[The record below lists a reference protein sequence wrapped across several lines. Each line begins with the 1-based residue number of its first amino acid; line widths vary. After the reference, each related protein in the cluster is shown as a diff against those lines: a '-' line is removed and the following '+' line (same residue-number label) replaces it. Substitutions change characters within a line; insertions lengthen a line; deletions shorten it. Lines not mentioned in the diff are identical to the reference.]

1 MSSDS
6 YHNRRHSWN
15 MKETE
20 LNKLLKTD
28 NPFRALKVYNFRLF
42 FIGQFVSLIGTW
54 IQQLASS
61 WLMYRLTASSMW
73 LGLLAFAAQMPIFL
87 LTPITGVVADRYN
100 RHHILMI
107 TQILLCIQSLILG
120 LLVVFGYITPVWLL
134 VLNILQG
141 CFNAFDMPVRQSFV
155 FDMVAEKE
163 LLSNAIAL
171 NSVVF
176 NSTRLIG
183 PPLAG
188 LLVAQFGEGVCFLIN
203 TTTFSGIIVAL
214 LFMKNVRY
222 GALSRA
228 GNFKE
233 NIKEGFSYVKNHYP
247 IRTVLILLALISLL
261 GMPYM
266 VLMPVVAVEILHGD
280 SHTLGFLLG
289 TAGFGALIG
298 ALYIASRS
306 HATRFENNIAA
317 GSLSLGCG
325 LILFSFSRN
334 LYLSLALMFIIGIS
348 LIVQMAS
355 SNTFIQ
361 SMVEDSM
368 RGRVMSLYTMSF
380 MGMATIG
387 NLFAGAIAQRI
398 GVPLTLLLSG
408 VGCTIVAILFYK
420 NLGVLKKNIINYVR

>member
-1 MSSDS
+1 MGEEAIKSGIIS
-6 YHNRRHSWN
+6 
-15 MKETE
+15 
-20 LNKLLKTD
+20 D

-42 FIGQFVSLIGTW
+42 FIGQFISLIGTW

-61 WLMYRLTASSMW
+61 WLMYRLTTSSMW
-73 LGLLAFAAQMPIFL
+73 LGLLAFSAQLPIFL

-100 RHHILMI
+100 RRHILMI
-107 TQILLCIQSLILG
+107 TQILLCVQSFILG
-120 LLVVFGYITPVWLL
+120 LLVVLGYITPVWLL
-134 VLNILQG
+134 MLNIMQG

-188 LLVAQFGEGVCFLIN
+188 LLVAQFGEGICFLIN

-214 LFMKNVRY
+214 LFMKNVTY
-222 GALSRA
+222 TSLSRT
-228 GNFKE
+228 GNLKE
-233 NIKEGFSYVKNHYP
+233 NIHEGFRYVKNHYP
-247 IRTVLILLALISLL
+247 IRTVLLLLALVSLL

-289 TAGFGALIG
+289 TAGLGALIG
-298 ALYIASRS
+298 ALFIASRS
-306 HATRFENNIAA
+306 HTTRFENTIAV
-317 GSLSLGCG
+317 GSLVLGCG
-325 LILFSFSRN
+325 LILFSLSRN
-334 LYLSLALMFIIGIS
+334 LYLSLILMFIIGVS
-348 LIVQMAS
+348 LIIQMAS

-387 NLFAGAIAQRI
+387 NLFAGMIAHRI
-398 GVPLTLLLSG
+398 GVPLTLFCSG
-408 VGCTIVAILFYK
+408 MGCTIVALLFYK
-420 NLGVLKKNIINYVR
+420 NLKILKKNIILLKNQHV

>member
-1 MSSDS
+1 MG
-6 YHNRRHSWN
+6 
-15 MKETE
+15 KET
-20 LNKLLKTD
+20 LKSRIISD
-28 NPFRALKVYNFRLF
+28 NPFRALRVYNFRLF
-42 FIGQFVSLIGTW
+42 FMGQFISLVGTW

-73 LGLLAFAAQMPIFL
+73 LGLLAFSAQLPIFL
-87 LTPITGVVADRYN
+87 FTPITGVVADRYN

-107 TQILLCIQSLILG
+107 TQILLCVQSLVLG
-120 LLVVFGYITPVWLL
+120 LLVVLGYITPVWLL
-134 VLNILQG
+134 VLNIMQG

-188 LLVAQFGEGVCFLIN
+188 FLVAQFGEGVCFLIN

-214 LFMKNVRY
+214 LFMKNVTY
-222 GALSRA
+222 TSLSRA

-233 NIKEGFSYVKNHYP
+233 NIHEGFSYVKNHYP
-247 IRTVLILLALISLL
+247 IRTVLLLLAFISLL

-289 TAGFGALIG
+289 AAGFGALIG
-298 ALYIASRS
+298 ALFIASRS
-306 HATRFENNIAA
+306 HTTRFENTIAA
-317 GSLSLGCG
+317 GSLSLGCS
-325 LILFSFSRN
+325 LVLFSFSRN
-334 LYLSLALMFIIGIS
+334 LYLSLVLMFIIGIS

-387 NLFAGAIAQRI
+387 NLFAGIIAHRI

-408 VGCTIVAILFYK
+408 VGCTIVALLFYK
-420 NLGVLKKNIINYVR
+420 NLHILKKNIMNHVR

>member
-1 MSSDS
+1 MKIAST
-6 YHNRRHSWN
+6 HSI
-15 MKETE
+15 
-20 LNKLLKTD
+20 
-28 NPFRALKVYNFRLF
+28 NPFRALKVYNFRVF

-73 LGLLAFAAQMPIFL
+73 LGLLAFAAQLPIFI
-87 LTPITGVVADRYN
+87 LTPVTGVVADRYN
-100 RHHILMI
+100 RHNILMI
-107 TQILLCIQSLILG
+107 TQVLLCVQSLILG
-120 LLVVFGYITPVWLL
+120 LLVVLGYITPLWLL
-134 VLNILQG
+134 VLNIMQG
-141 CFNAFDMPVRQSFV
+141 VFNAFDMPVRQSFV

-188 LLVAQFGEGVCFLIN
+188 FLVAQFGEGVCFLIN
-203 TTTFSGIIVAL
+203 TATFSGIIVAL
-214 LFMKNVRY
+214 FLMKDISYTV
-222 GALSRA
+222 LSNT
-228 GNFKE
+228 GDFKD
-233 NIKEGFSYVKNHYP
+233 NIKEGFRYVKHHYP
-247 IRTVLILLALISLL
+247 IRTVLVLLALISLL
-261 GMPYM
+261 GMPFM

-289 TAGFGALIG
+289 TAGFGALCG
-298 ALYIASRS
+298 ALFVASRS
-306 HATRFENNIAA
+306 HTTRFENNIAA
-317 GSLSLGCG
+317 GSLSLGCA
-325 LILFSFSRN
+325 LVLFSFSRN
-334 LYLSLALMFIIGIS
+334 FYLSLALMFIIGIS

-361 SMVEDSM
+361 SMVEDAM

-398 GVPLTLLLSG
+398 GVPFTLLLSG
-408 VGCTIVAILFYK
+408 VGCTIVALLFYR
-420 NLGVLKKNIINYVR
+420 NLWVLKKHIVVYKQK

>member
-1 MSSDS
+1 MG
-6 YHNRRHSWN
+6 
-15 MKETE
+15 KES
-20 LNKLLKTD
+20 LKSRIISD
-28 NPFRALKVYNFRLF
+28 NPFRALRVYNFRLF
-42 FIGQFVSLIGTW
+42 FMGQFISLVGTW

-73 LGLLAFAAQMPIFL
+73 LGLLAFSAQLPIFL
-87 LTPITGVVADRYN
+87 FTPITGVVADRYN

-107 TQILLCIQSLILG
+107 TQILLCAQSLVLG
-120 LLVVFGYITPVWLL
+120 LLVVLGYITPVWLL
-134 VLNILQG
+134 VLNIMQG

-188 LLVAQFGEGVCFLIN
+188 FLVAQFGEGVCFLIN

-214 LFMKNVRY
+214 LFMKNVTY
-222 GALSRA
+222 TSLSRA

-233 NIKEGFSYVKNHYP
+233 NIHEGFSYVKNHYP
-247 IRTVLILLALISLL
+247 IRTVLLLLAFISLL

-298 ALYIASRS
+298 ALFIASRS
-306 HATRFENNIAA
+306 HATRFENTIAA
-317 GSLSLGCG
+317 GSLSLGCS
-325 LILFSFSRN
+325 LVLFSFSRN
-334 LYLSLALMFIIGIS
+334 LYLSLVLMFIIGIS

-387 NLFAGAIAQRI
+387 NLFAGIIAHRI

-408 VGCTIVAILFYK
+408 VGCTIVALVFYR
-420 NLGVLKKNIINYVR
+420 NLHVLKKNIVYFIQ

>member
-1 MSSDS
+1 MGEEAIKSKIIS
-6 YHNRRHSWN
+6 
-15 MKETE
+15 
-20 LNKLLKTD
+20 D
-28 NPFRALKVYNFRLF
+28 NPFRALRVYNFRLF
-42 FIGQFVSLIGTW
+42 FMGQFISLIGTW

-73 LGLLAFAAQMPIFL
+73 LGLLAFSAQLPIFL
-87 LTPITGVVADRYN
+87 FTPITGVVADRYN
-100 RHHILMI
+100 RHRILMI
-107 TQILLCIQSLILG
+107 TQILLCMQSLVLG
-120 LLVVFGYITPVWLL
+120 LLVVLGYITPVWLL
-134 VLNILQG
+134 VLNIMQG

-188 LLVAQFGEGVCFLIN
+188 FLVAQFGEGMCFLIN
-203 TTTFSGIIVAL
+203 TATFSGIIIAL
-214 LFMKNVRY
+214 LFMKNVTY
-222 GALSRA
+222 TSISRA

-233 NIKEGFSYVKNHYP
+233 NIIEGFQYVKNHYP
-247 IRTVLILLALISLL
+247 IRTVLLLLALISLL

-289 TAGFGALIG
+289 AAGLGALIG
-298 ALYIASRS
+298 ALFIASRS
-306 HATRFENNIAA
+306 HTTRFENTIAA
-317 GSLSLGCG
+317 GSLLLGCG
-325 LILFSFSRN
+325 LTLFSFSRN
-334 LYLSLALMFIIGIS
+334 LYISLVLMFIIGIS

-387 NLFAGAIAQRI
+387 NLFAGLIAHRI

-408 VGCTIVAILFYK
+408 VGCTIVALLFYK
-420 NLGVLKKNIINYVR
+420 NLHILKKNIMNLVR

>member
-1 MSSDS
+1 MG
-6 YHNRRHSWN
+6 
-15 MKETE
+15 KET
-20 LNKLLKTD
+20 LKSRIISD
-28 NPFRALKVYNFRLF
+28 NPFRALRVYNFRLF
-42 FIGQFVSLIGTW
+42 FMGQFISLVGTW

-73 LGLLAFAAQMPIFL
+73 LGLLAFSAQLPIFL
-87 LTPITGVVADRYN
+87 FTPITGVVADRYN

-107 TQILLCIQSLILG
+107 TQILLCVQSLVLG
-120 LLVVFGYITPVWLL
+120 LLVVLGYITPVWLL
-134 VLNILQG
+134 VLNIMQG

-188 LLVAQFGEGVCFLIN
+188 FLVAQFGEGVCFLIN

-214 LFMKNVRY
+214 LFMKNVTY
-222 GALSRA
+222 TSLSRA

-233 NIKEGFSYVKNHYP
+233 NIHEGFSYVKNHYP
-247 IRTVLILLALISLL
+247 IRTVLLLLAFISLL

-298 ALYIASRS
+298 ALFIASRS
-306 HATRFENNIAA
+306 HTTRFENTIAA
-317 GSLSLGCG
+317 GSLSLGCS
-325 LILFSFSRN
+325 LVLFSFSRN
-334 LYLSLALMFIIGIS
+334 LYLSLVLMFIIGIS

-387 NLFAGAIAQRI
+387 NLFAGIIAHRI

-408 VGCTIVAILFYK
+408 VGCTIVALLFYK
-420 NLGVLKKNIINYVR
+420 NLHILKKNIMNHVR

>member
-1 MSSDS
+1 MIS
-6 YHNRRHSWN
+6 HSA
-15 MKETE
+15 
-20 LNKLLKTD
+20 
-28 NPFRALKVYNFRLF
+28 NPFRSLKVYNFRVF

-61 WLMYRLTASSMW
+61 WLMYRLTASSLW
-73 LGLLAFAAQMPIFL
+73 LGLLAFSAQLPIFI
-87 LTPITGVVADRYN
+87 LTPVTGVVADRYN
-100 RHHILMI
+100 RHNILMI
-107 TQILLCIQSLILG
+107 TQMLLCAQSLLLG
-120 LLVVFGYITPVWLL
+120 LLVVLGYITPIWLL
-134 VLNILQG
+134 ALNIMQG
-141 CFNAFDMPVRQSFV
+141 LFNAFDMPVRQSFV

-188 LLVAQFGEGVCFLIN
+188 FLVAQFGEGVCFLIN
-203 TTTFSGIIVAL
+203 TVTFSGIIVAL
-214 LFMKNVRY
+214 LLMKNVQSTNF
-222 GALSRA
+222 SRA
-228 GNFKE
+228 GDFKE
-233 NIKEGFSYVKNHYP
+233 NIIEGFIYVKNHYP
-247 IRTVLILLALISLL
+247 IRTVLLLLALISLL
-261 GMPYM
+261 GMPFM

-289 TAGFGALIG
+289 TAGLGALCG
-298 ALYIASRS
+298 ALFVASRS
-306 HATRFENNIAA
+306 HATRFENNIAV
-317 GSLSLGCG
+317 GSLSLGCA
-325 LILFSFSRN
+325 LVFFSFSRN
-334 LYLSLALMFIIGIS
+334 FYLSLGLMFIIGIS

-387 NLFAGAIAQRI
+387 NLFAGAIAQHI
-398 GVPLTLLLSG
+398 GVQYTLLLSG
-408 VGCTIVAILFYK
+408 MGCTVVAAMFFKQLHT
-420 NLGVLKKNIINYVR
+420 LKKILITQYSYATKSLKE

>member
-1 MSSDS
+1 MGEEAIKSRIIS
-6 YHNRRHSWN
+6 
-15 MKETE
+15 
-20 LNKLLKTD
+20 D
-28 NPFRALKVYNFRLF
+28 NPFRALRVYNFRLF
-42 FIGQFVSLIGTW
+42 FMGQFISLVGTW

-73 LGLLAFAAQMPIFL
+73 LGLLAFSAQLPIFL
-87 LTPITGVVADRYN
+87 FTPITGVVADRYN

-107 TQILLCIQSLILG
+107 TQILLCVQSLVLG
-120 LLVVFGYITPVWLL
+120 LLVVLGYITPVWLL
-134 VLNILQG
+134 VLNIMQG

-188 LLVAQFGEGVCFLIN
+188 FLVAQFGEGVCFLIN

-214 LFMKNVRY
+214 LFMKNVTY
-222 GALSRA
+222 TSLSRA

-233 NIKEGFSYVKNHYP
+233 NIHEGFSYVKNHYP
-247 IRTVLILLALISLL
+247 IRTVLLLLAFISLL

-298 ALYIASRS
+298 ALFIASRS
-306 HATRFENNIAA
+306 HTTRFENTIAA
-317 GSLSLGCG
+317 GSLLLGCS
-325 LILFSFSRN
+325 LVLFSFSRN
-334 LYLSLALMFIIGIS
+334 LYISLVLMFIIGIS

-387 NLFAGAIAQRI
+387 NLFAGIIAHRI

-408 VGCTIVAILFYK
+408 VGCTIVALLFYK
-420 NLGVLKKNIINYVR
+420 NLHILKKNIIHHVR

>member
-1 MSSDS
+1 MKIAST
-6 YHNRRHSWN
+6 HS
-15 MKETE
+15 T
-20 LNKLLKTD
+20 
-28 NPFRALKVYNFRLF
+28 NPFRALKVYNFRVF

-73 LGLLAFAAQMPIFL
+73 LGLLAFAAQLPIFI
-87 LTPITGVVADRYN
+87 LTPVTGVVADRYN
-100 RHHILMI
+100 RHSILMI
-107 TQILLCIQSLILG
+107 TQVLLCVQSLILG
-120 LLVVFGYITPVWLL
+120 LLVVLGYITPLWLL
-134 VLNILQG
+134 VLNIMQG
-141 CFNAFDMPVRQSFV
+141 VFNAFDMPVRQSFV

-188 LLVAQFGEGVCFLIN
+188 FLVAQFGEGVCFLIN

-214 LFMKNVRY
+214 FLMRDIRY
-222 GALSRA
+222 SVLSNT
-228 GNFKE
+228 GDFKD
-233 NIKEGFSYVKNHYP
+233 NIKEGFRYVKHHYP
-247 IRTVLILLALISLL
+247 IRTVLVLLALISLL
-261 GMPYM
+261 GMPFI

-289 TAGFGALIG
+289 TAGFGALCG
-298 ALYIASRS
+298 ALFVASRS

-317 GSLSLGCG
+317 GSLSLGCS
-325 LILFSFSRN
+325 LVLFSFSRN
-334 LYLSLALMFIIGIS
+334 FYLSLALMFIIGIS

-361 SMVEDSM
+361 SMVEDAM

-398 GVPLTLLLSG
+398 GVPFTLLLSG
-408 VGCTIVAILFYK
+408 VGCTVVALLFYR
-420 NLGVLKKNIINYVR
+420 NLRVLKKHIVVYKQK

>member
-1 MSSDS
+1 MGEEAIKSKIIS
-6 YHNRRHSWN
+6 
-15 MKETE
+15 
-20 LNKLLKTD
+20 D

-42 FIGQFVSLIGTW
+42 FMGQFISLIGTW

-73 LGLLAFAAQMPIFL
+73 LGLLAFSAQLPIFL
-87 LTPITGVVADRYN
+87 FTPITGVVADRYN

-107 TQILLCIQSLILG
+107 TQILLCVQSLVLG
-120 LLVVFGYITPVWLL
+120 LLVVLGYITPVWLL
-134 VLNILQG
+134 VLNIMQG

-176 NSTRLIG
+176 NSTRLLG

-188 LLVAQFGEGVCFLIN
+188 LLVAQFGEGICFLIN
-203 TTTFSGIIVAL
+203 TATFSGIIVAL

-222 GALSRA
+222 SALSKA

-233 NIKEGFSYVKNHYP
+233 NIHEGFIYVKNHYP
-247 IRTVLILLALISLL
+247 IRTVLMLLALISLL

-289 TAGFGALIG
+289 TAGLGALIG
-298 ALYIASRS
+298 ALFIASRS
-306 HATRFENNIAA
+306 HATRFENTIAA
-317 GSLSLGCG
+317 GSLLLGCG
-325 LILFSFSRN
+325 LTLFSFSRN
-334 LYLSLALMFIIGIS
+334 LYLSLVLMFIIGIS

-361 SMVEDSM
+361 SMVEDAM

-387 NLFAGAIAQRI
+387 NLFAGILAHRI
-398 GVPLTLLLSG
+398 GVPLTLLVSG
-408 VGCTIVAILFYK
+408 VGCTVVALLFYK
-420 NLGVLKKNIINYVR
+420 NLHKLKKNIMNLVR

>member
-1 MSSDS
+1 
-6 YHNRRHSWN
+6 
-15 MKETE
+15 MKEQTIKSRIIS
-20 LNKLLKTD
+20 N

-42 FIGQFVSLIGTW
+42 FMGQFISLIGTW

-73 LGLLAFAAQMPIFL
+73 LGLLAFAAQLPIFI

-100 RHHILMI
+100 RHHILVI

-120 LLVVFGYITPVWLL
+120 LLVIYGYITPIWLL

-188 LLVAQFGEGVCFLIN
+188 MLVAQFGEGICFLIN

-214 LFMKNVRY
+214 AFMKNVTY
-222 GALSRA
+222 TALSRS
-228 GNFKE
+228 GNIME
-233 NIKEGFSYVKNHYP
+233 NIREGLRYVTNHYP
-247 IRTVLILLALISLL
+247 IRTVLLLLALISLL

-289 TAGFGALIG
+289 TAGLGALVG
-298 ALYIASRS
+298 ALFIASRS
-306 HATRFENNIAA
+306 HTTRFENNIAA
-317 GSLSLGCG
+317 GSLLLGCG
-325 LILFSFSRN
+325 LVLFSFSRN
-334 LYLSLALMFIIGIS
+334 LYVSLILMFIIGIS

-361 SMVEDSM
+361 SMVEDGM

-398 GVPLTLLLSG
+398 GVSLTLFLSG
-408 VGCTIVAILFYK
+408 AGCTIVALVFYARLHK
-420 NLGVLKKNIINYVR
+420 LKKILVTQYAK